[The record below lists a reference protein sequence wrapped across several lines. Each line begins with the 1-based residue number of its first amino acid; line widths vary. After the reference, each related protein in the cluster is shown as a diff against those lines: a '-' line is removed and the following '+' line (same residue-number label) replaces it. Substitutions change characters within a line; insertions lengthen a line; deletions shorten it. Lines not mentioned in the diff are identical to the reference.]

1 MVELL
6 RFLLRG
12 HRWSILVII
21 LLGILGVGFALAFV
35 YLSKEVI
42 DQAVQHQ
49 AATLTR
55 DITLLVLSLALQVV
69 CKVASVRL
77 TGYTGARMS
86 IALQRKVFRHLLY
99 TRWQQLSELHSGD
112 VIVRMLRDTD
122 ALVGFFVSSLPTA
135 ITASIQLLGALLLL
149 YYFSPS
155 LALILGLGMPLVL
168 LFSRLYYRR
177 MRRYTDEMKAAE
189 SQITAH
195 IQERLTNQTLLRTF
209 ERQESSLVELG
220 LKQGRYMQAVR
231 RQTFVSVFTSLFI
244 QSAFSAGYITA
255 FLWSVRGIF
264 YGTVT
269 FGMMTSFLQLVGR
282 IQGPLNTL
290 LSLLPTLVNAR
301 SSLDRLGQ
309 ILALKTEDMQ
319 RELRLSGELEL
330 RVEGLSFRYSAE
342 EPWVYR
348 DFDLEARSGQMI
360 ALMGRTG
367 TGKTTLL
374 RLLLGLVSPTEG
386 SLELRAGG
394 RSYPIAERTRSNFVY
409 VPQGGSLMSGT
420 IRENLL
426 IGDDEASDER
436 LWQALDLA
444 VADFVRSLPE
454 GLDTLIGERGLG
466 LSEGQAQRIAIARA
480 LLRPGRILLLDEATS
495 ALDEDTEARFL
506 EQLRRSVQDRLVI
519 FITHHPRVA
528 AACDQVVELRP
539 A

>member
-49 AATLTR
+49 SATLSR

-264 YGTVT
+264 YSTVT

-454 GLDTLIGERGLG
+454 GLDTLIGERGVG

-506 EQLRRSVQDRLVI
+506 EQLRRSVQGRLVI

>member
-49 AATLTR
+49 SATLTR
-55 DITLLVLSLALQVV
+55 DISLLVLSLALQVV

-195 IQERLTNQTLLRTF
+195 SQERLTNQTLLRTF

-255 FLWSVRGIF
+255 FLWSIRGIF
-264 YGTVT
+264 YSTVT

-319 RELRLSGELEL
+319 RELRLNGELEL

-342 EPWVYR
+342 EPWVYQ

-454 GLDTLIGERGLG
+454 GLDTLIGERGVG

>member
-49 AATLTR
+49 SATLSR

-112 VIVRMLRDTD
+112 IIVRMLRDTD

-135 ITASIQLLGALLLL
+135 ITASIQLIGALLLL

-177 MRRYTDEMKAAE
+177 MRCYTDEMKAAE

-386 SLELRAGG
+386 RLELRSGG

-454 GLDTLIGERGLG
+454 GLDTLIGERGVG

>member
-49 AATLTR
+49 SATLTR

-264 YGTVT
+264 YSTVT
-269 FGMMTSFLQLVGR
+269 FGMMTSFL
-282 IQGPLNTL
+282 QGPLNTL

-480 LLRPGRILLLDEATS
+480 LLRPGRILLLDE
-495 ALDEDTEARFL
+495 DTEARFL

>member
-49 AATLTR
+49 SATLSR
-55 DITLLVLSLALQVV
+55 DISLLVLSLALQVL

-177 MRRYTDEMKAAE
+177 MRRYTDEMKSAE

-264 YGTVT
+264 YSTVT

-319 RELRLSGELEL
+319 RELRLNGELEL

-342 EPWVYR
+342 EPWVYQ

-454 GLDTLIGERGLG
+454 GLDTLIGERGVG

>member
-21 LLGILGVGFALAFV
+21 HLGILGVGFALAFV

-49 AATLTR
+49 SATLTR

-264 YGTVT
+264 YSTVT

-290 LSLLPTLVNAR
+290 LGLLPTLVNAR

-330 RVEGLSFRYSAE
+330 CVEGLSFRYSAE
-342 EPWVYR
+342 EPWVYQ

>member
-21 LLGILGVGFALAFV
+21 LLGILGVGFALTFV

-49 AATLTR
+49 SATLTR

-177 MRRYTDEMKAAE
+177 MRRYTDEMKSAE

-264 YGTVT
+264 YSTVT

-319 RELRLSGELEL
+319 RELRLNGELEL

-342 EPWVYR
+342 EPWVYQ

-454 GLDTLIGERGLG
+454 GLDTLIGERGVG

>member
-49 AATLTR
+49 SATLTR

-177 MRRYTDEMKAAE
+177 MRRYTDEM
-189 SQITAH
+189 
-195 IQERLTNQTLLRTF
+195 
-209 ERQESSLVELG
+209 
-220 LKQGRYMQAVR
+220 
-231 RQTFVSVFTSLFI
+231 
-244 QSAFSAGYITA
+244 
-255 FLWSVRGIF
+255 
-264 YGTVT
+264 
-269 FGMMTSFLQLVGR
+269 
-282 IQGPLNTL
+282 
-290 LSLLPTLVNAR
+290 
-301 SSLDRLGQ
+301 
-309 ILALKTEDMQ
+309 
-319 RELRLSGELEL
+319 
-330 RVEGLSFRYSAE
+330 
-342 EPWVYR
+342 
-348 DFDLEARSGQMI
+348 
-360 ALMGRTG
+360 
-367 TGKTTLL
+367 
-374 RLLLGLVSPTEG
+374 
-386 SLELRAGG
+386 
-394 RSYPIAERTRSNFVY
+394 
-409 VPQGGSLMSGT
+409 
-420 IRENLL
+420 
-426 IGDDEASDER
+426 
-436 LWQALDLA
+436 
-444 VADFVRSLPE
+444 
-454 GLDTLIGERGLG
+454 
-466 LSEGQAQRIAIARA
+466 
-480 LLRPGRILLLDEATS
+480 
-495 ALDEDTEARFL
+495 
-506 EQLRRSVQDRLVI
+506 
-519 FITHHPRVA
+519 
-528 AACDQVVELRP
+528 
-539 A
+539 

>member
-21 LLGILGVGFALAFV
+21 LLGILGVGFALTFV

-49 AATLTR
+49 SATLTR

-177 MRRYTDEMKAAE
+177 MRRYTDEMKSAE

-264 YGTVT
+264 YSTVT

-319 RELRLSGELEL
+319 RELRLNGELEL

-342 EPWVYR
+342 EPWVYQ

-436 LWQALDLA
+436 LWQALD
-444 VADFVRSLPE
+444 FVRSLPE
-454 GLDTLIGERGLG
+454 GLDTLIGERGVG

>member
-49 AATLTR
+49 SATLSR

-135 ITASIQLLGALLLL
+135 ITASIQLIGALLLL

-330 RVEGLSFRYSAE
+330 RVERLSFRYSAE

-367 TGKTTLL
+367 AGKTTLL

-386 SLELRAGG
+386 RLELRAGG

-454 GLDTLIGERGLG
+454 GLDTLIGERGVG

>member
-49 AATLTR
+49 SATLTR

-264 YGTVT
+264 YSTVT

-290 LSLLPTLVNAR
+290 LGLLPTLVNAR

-386 SLELRAGG
+386 RLELGAGG

-454 GLDTLIGERGLG
+454 GLDTLIGERGVG

>member
-135 ITASIQLLGALLLL
+135 ITASLQLLGALLLL

-244 QSAFSAGYITA
+244 QSAFSTGYITA

-454 GLDTLIGERGLG
+454 GLDTLIGERGVG

>member
-49 AATLTR
+49 SATLSR

-135 ITASIQLLGALLLL
+135 ITASIQLIGALLLL

-264 YGTVT
+264 YSTVT

-348 DFDLEARSGQMI
+348 DFDLEAHSGQMI

-386 SLELRAGG
+386 RLELRSGG

-454 GLDTLIGERGLG
+454 GLDTLIGERGVG

>member
-49 AATLTR
+49 SATLTR

-330 RVEGLSFRYSAE
+330 RVERLSFRYSAE

-367 TGKTTLL
+367 AGKTTLL

-426 IGDDEASDER
+426 IGDDEASDEH

-454 GLDTLIGERGLG
+454 GLDTLIGERGVG

>member
-244 QSAFSAGYITA
+244 QSAFSTGYITA

-454 GLDTLIGERGLG
+454 GLDTLIGERGVG